1 MKPNVKMMEMRT
13 VASEMYHQCLKGS
26 PAEDYLTER
35 GLMDGAEQFQLGYVR
50 TPAPGHDDKFLG
62 MLSIPYSTPSGVV
75 GFKFRRIQG
84 DGKKYLAPAGQK
96 MHIFNVQS
104 LIDAIEEV
112 LIVEGELDAIAA
124 TLAGHPAIA
133 IGGTNG
139 WRSIFGRCLDGVGK
153 VIITTDNDKKED
165 GTNPGQDLAK
175 KLAEEIPNGIR
186 VSLPYGEDVNSTIL
200 NYGAQHFTDLV
211 KATR

>member
-1 MKPNVKMMEMRT
+1 MKPNMKMMQMRT
-13 VASEMYHQCLKGS
+13 DAASLYHECLKGS
-26 PAEDYLTER
+26 PAEEYLDER
-35 GLMDGAEQFQLGYVR
+35 GLLSGAELFQLGYVK
-50 TPAPGHDDKFLG
+50 TPAPGHDDKFVG
-62 MLSIPYSTPSGVV
+62 MLSIPYVTPSGVV
-75 GFKFRRIQG
+75 GFKFRRING

-104 LIDAIEEV
+104 LIDAIEVV

-124 TLAGHPAIA
+124 TLSGHPAIA

-139 WRSIFGRCLDGVGK
+139 WRGIFGRCLDGVGK
-153 VIITTDNDKKED
+153 ILIITDNDKKED
-165 GTNPGQDLAK
+165 GSNPGQDLAK

-186 VSLPYGEDVNSTIL
+186 VSLPYGEDINSTIL

-211 KATR
+211 KSTR